1 MTLDLDALL
10 AKAQE
15 MVENAEPEL
24 VPVVLAGQQV
34 GVRFLPVS
42 GAEWRDLA
50 LKHPPRSDVMRDLNV
65 GYNIDAL
72 VADYPNVAL
81 VDGDS
86 VDDMI
91 REDADGKSSSKWPA
105 VWAALTATGRKDVSS
120 ALWAAHERTP
130 ERLVA
135 DAGKASPGS
144 RKKKRS

>member
-1 MTLDLDALL
+1 MSLDLDALL
-10 AKAQE
+10 AAAKA
-15 MVENAEPEL
+15 MVEDAEPEL
-24 VPVVLAGQQV
+24 VPVVLAGRQI
-34 GVRFLPVS
+34 GVRFVPVS
-42 GAEWRDLA
+42 GADWRDLA
-50 LKHPPRSDVMRDLNV
+50 LKHPRRSDVMRDLNV

-72 VADYPNVAL
+72 VSDYPHFAL
-81 VDGDS
+81 VDGAE

-91 REDADGKSSSKWPA
+91 REDADGKPVSRWPA

-135 DAGKASPGS
+135 DAGKASAGS

>member
-1 MTLDLDALL
+1 MALDLDALL

-42 GAEWRDLA
+42 GADWRELA

-72 VADYPNVAL
+72 VADYPDVAL

-91 REDADGKSSSKWPA
+91 REDSEGKKSSKWPA
-105 VWAALTATGRKDVSS
+105 VWGALTATGRKDVSS

-135 DAGKASPGS
+135 DAGKASAGS
-144 RKKKRS
+144 RKKKHS